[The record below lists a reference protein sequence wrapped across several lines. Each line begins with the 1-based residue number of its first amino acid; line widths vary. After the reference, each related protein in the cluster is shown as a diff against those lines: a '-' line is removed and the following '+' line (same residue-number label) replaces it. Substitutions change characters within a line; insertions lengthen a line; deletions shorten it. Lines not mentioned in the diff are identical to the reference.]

1 MLQAIFLQYYEKIII
16 PTTIIRPFFVL
27 HAKFAKNTI
36 PPFPKNAGPPAIM
49 RVKRTCS
56 ITIYMMIS
64 PDIRSDLQKLLP
76 SSLDKPQAL
85 STKASRDGRS
95 HFNTSLSPPFFRKQS
110 PAAGGL
116 TGGQWE
122 VLAKHLPSHFPFIH
136 RPFTPLTGGREVF
149 YKNVFLTTSIFAC
162 IH

>member
-1 MLQAIFLQYYEKIII
+1 MFFYNDISRHPHQVFAPCLRKICSLVRAQKFPPWEQII
-16 PTTIIRPFFVL
+16 PSMGTTINI
-27 HAKFAKNTI
+27 
-36 PPFPKNAGPPAIM
+36 
-49 RVKRTCS
+49 
-56 ITIYMMIS
+56 MIS
-64 PDIRSDLQKLLP
+64 HDIQSVKLLP

-85 STKASRDGRS
+85 CTKASRDGRS

-122 VLAKHLPSHFPFIH
+122 VLAKHLPSHFPFIY

-149 YKNVFLTTSIFAC
+149 YKMSFSRHPYIIRDICKPSLIASWLPT
-162 IH
+162 